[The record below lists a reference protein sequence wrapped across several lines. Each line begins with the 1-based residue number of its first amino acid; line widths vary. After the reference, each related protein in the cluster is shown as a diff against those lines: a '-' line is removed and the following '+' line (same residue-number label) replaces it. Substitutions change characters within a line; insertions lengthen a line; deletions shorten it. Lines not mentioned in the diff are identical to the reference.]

1 MRLVTVKWGKLVI
14 EVPVEIVLF
23 LLLKAFL
30 MVHKMNV

>member
-1 MRLVTVKWGKLVI
+1 MRLVRVRWGKLVI